1 MPPTGFVP
9 SGADR
14 SRASNDAL
22 DSTPKISEKAAEWAR
37 IGLLS
42 SWCPS
47 RGSRL
52 CSFMKDLLSQQETIG
67 TAAEVALKSSVS
79 KDLE

>member
-22 DSTPKISEKAAEWAR
+22 DSTPEISEKAAVWAR
-37 IGLLS
+37 RRLLS

-52 CSFMKDLLSQQETIG
+52 CSLVKDLLSQQEAIG
-67 TAAEVALKSSVS
+67 TTAQVALQPCF
-79 KDLE
+79 